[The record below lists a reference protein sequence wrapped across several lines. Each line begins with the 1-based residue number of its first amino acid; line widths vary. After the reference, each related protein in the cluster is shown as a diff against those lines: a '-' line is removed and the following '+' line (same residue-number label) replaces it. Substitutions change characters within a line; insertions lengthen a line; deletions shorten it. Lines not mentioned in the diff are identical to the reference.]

1 MADVPFR
8 AATVHEAF
16 LRVMGAISTA
26 LVGGPYPE
34 RDEPREGKLDRVLIA
49 AKYITGNFATSTRQL
64 SRIVRATSEAAA
76 GLDVASVQDL
86 ARRAGVLRPKLRR
99 DGFSNIALS
108 GEAFALVREAASR
121 TIGLRHFDVQ
131 LVGAWAMLNGMLAE
145 METGEGKTLTATL
158 AAATA
163 ALAGRA
169 VHIITVNDYLAERD
183 ADTMRPVYE
192 MLGLSVG
199 CVRQGVDPDARRI
212 AYGCDVTYC
221 SNKEIT
227 FDYLRDRMVLGG
239 RPRAIAMKVDTLSG
253 ANTGRRLLLRG
264 LQFAIVD
271 EADSVLVDEARTP
284 LILSS
289 EARNSQ
295 EELLHQ
301 QALFLS
307 KQLDET
313 DYSISNG
320 AIELTRDGEQKLE
333 DIAIP
338 LGGIWKGPHR
348 REQLVRQGL
357 TALHVFQRDKHYL
370 VREGKVVIIDEHT
383 GRLMPDRSWEQGLH
397 QLIEIKEECEVT
409 GRRDTL
415 ARISYQ
421 RFFRRYL
428 HLAGMTG
435 TASEVAGE
443 LWAVYRLRVAKIP
456 TNKPVRRIRYA
467 DQIYGNSVLKWKAVI
482 ASIEQQRAAGRP
494 VLVGT
499 RSVAASEQLAALLD
513 VAGLPYRL
521 LNARQDQHEA
531 EIVAQAGTPACITVA
546 TNMAGRGTDIKLAPG
561 IAEAG
566 GLHVIATELNDSG
579 RIDRQLFGRCGRQG
593 DRGSCEAILAVEED
607 LMKSFFPLAEA
618 RFRHLGKVP
627 TRLGKML
634 FRVAQ
639 WRAEYSHSRARRE
652 LLDLDDYLG
661 DVLAF
666 AGRGE

>member
-1 MADVPFR
+1 MAPLPFR
-8 AATVHEAF
+8 QAAVHEAF
-16 LRVMGAISTA
+16 CRLMASFSGAI
-26 LVGGPYPE
+26 VGGSYPE
-34 RDEPREGKLDRVLIA
+34 RDDPREGKLERVLVA
-49 AKYITGNFATSTRQL
+49 AKYIAGNVATGTRQL
-64 SRIVRATSEAAA
+64 SRIVAAVNESA
-76 GLDVASVQDL
+76 VGLDLLPAQDIR
-86 ARRAGVLRPKLRR
+86 ARAFALRPHLRR
-99 DGFSNIALS
+99 DGFSNVARA
-108 GEAFALVREAASR
+108 GEAFALVREAATR
-121 TIGLRHFDVQ
+121 TVGLRHFDVQ
-131 LVGAWAMLNGMLAE
+131 LVGAWAMLGGMLAE

-158 AAATA
+158 AASTA

-183 ADTMRPVYE
+183 AEWMRPVYE
-192 MLGLSVG
+192 VLGLSVG
-199 CVRQGVDPDARRI
+199 CVRQGMDPDARRA

-239 RPRAIAMKVDTLSG
+239 RPRAIAMKIDTLNGSG
-253 ANTGRRLLLRG
+253 TGRRLLLRG

-289 EARNSQ
+289 ESRNSQ

-301 QALFLS
+301 QALFLA
-307 KQLDET
+307 KQLSDT
-313 DYSISNG
+313 DYAIVNG
-320 AIELTRDGEQKLE
+320 AIELTRVGEQKLE
-333 DIAIP
+333 ELGVP
-338 LGGIWKGPHR
+338 LGGIWRGPHR

-357 TALHVFQRDKHYL
+357 TALHMFQRDKHYL
-370 VREGKVVIIDEHT
+370 VRDGKVVIIDEHT

-397 QLIEIKEECEVT
+397 QLIELKEECDVT

-456 TNKPVRRIRYA
+456 THKPVRRTRYT
-467 DQIYGNSVLKWKAVI
+467 DQIYGTSELKWKAVI
-482 ASIEQQRAAGRP
+482 ASIEVHRAAGRP

-513 VAGLPYRL
+513 AAGLPYRL

-531 EIVAQAGTPACITVA
+531 EIVAQAGIPGCITVA

-561 IAEAG
+561 VAESG

-593 DRGSCEAILAVEED
+593 DPGSCEAILAVEED

-618 RFRHLGKVP
+618 RFRHMRRLPATLGK
-627 TRLGKML
+627 TL
-634 FRVAQ
+634 FQVAQ

-666 AGRGE
+666 SGRGE

>member
-1 MADVPFR
+1 M
-8 AATVHEAF
+8 T
-16 LRVMGAISTA
+16 LLSGAIAGS
-26 LVGGPYPE
+26 PYPE
-34 RDEPREGKLDRVLIA
+34 RDEPHEGKLDRIIA
-49 AKYITGNFATSTRQL
+49 TVRYIGGSVRTGSRRLKNIVEVTGEQAKGLDAL
-64 SRIVRATSEAAA
+64 SEQELRSRAAA
-76 GLDVASVQDL
+76 
-86 ARRAGVLRPKLRR
+86 LRPRLRR
-99 DGFSNIALS
+99 DGFSSIALT

-131 LVGAWAMLNGMLAE
+131 LVGGWAMLRGMLAE

-169 VHIITVNDYLAERD
+169 VHIVTVNDYLAERD
-183 ADTMRPVYE
+183 AEWMRPIYE

-199 CVRQGVDPDARRI
+199 CIRQGMEPDARRA

-221 SNKEIT
+221 SNKEIA

-239 RPRAIAMKVDTLSG
+239 KPRAIAMKIDALGGGG
-253 ANTGRRLLLRG
+253 ANRRLLLRG

-284 LILSS
+284 LILSA
-289 EARNSQ
+289 EARHGQ
-295 EELLHQ
+295 EELVHR
-301 QALFLS
+301 QALSLA
-307 KQLDET
+307 KQLT
-313 DYSISNG
+313 DADYHMVNG
-320 AIELTRDGEQKLE
+320 AIELTANGESNLE
-333 DIAIP
+333 QLAQP
-338 LGGIWKGPHR
+338 LSGIWRGPRR

-357 TALHVFQRDKHYL
+357 TALHIFQRDKHYL
-370 VREGKVVIIDEHT
+370 VRDGKVVIIDEHT

-421 RFFRRYL
+421 RFFRRYV
-428 HLAGMTG
+428 HLSGMTG
-435 TASEVAGE
+435 TASEVSSE
-443 LWAVYRLRVAKIP
+443 LWGVYRLRVARIS
-456 TNKPVRRIRYA
+456 THKPMRRVRYA
-467 DQIYGNSVLKWKAVI
+467 DQVYGRSEKKWQAVI
-482 ASIEQQRAAGRP
+482 ASIEAHRAAGRP

-513 VAGLPYRL
+513 AAKLPYRL

-531 EIVAQAGTPACITVA
+531 EIVAQAGAPGCITVA

-561 IAEAG
+561 VAESG

-579 RIDRQLFGRCGRQG
+579 RIDRQLFGRCARQG
-593 DRGSCEAILAVEED
+593 DPGSCEAILAIEED
-607 LMKSFFPLAEA
+607 LVKSFFPLAEA
-618 RFRHLGKVP
+618 RFRDQRSLPASLGK
-627 TRLGKML
+627 TI
-634 FRVAQ
+634 FRIAQ
-639 WRAEYSHSRARRE
+639 WRAERSHSKARRE

-666 AGRGE
+666 SGRGE